1 MLPLILLSMLAA
13 TVSQERLSVTVTGD
27 TVCSVQHAI
36 RWRQK
41 ALPLRTCARIARATN
56 SAAQATG
63 QRPDT
68 LLAIQVVESDLRPG
82 AEHWHGRAGDLGLMG
97 VHCKLGVAGRCT
109 NNKVRGLRPAQ
120 IMRIENNIMLG
131 ARILTSKPTLNDYN
145 GGEGYAD
152 RVLAVRD
159 ALNGVEAPSPHRRI
173 RKLAAQ
179 ILGAEK
185 AKGR

>member
-1 MLPLILLSMLAA
+1 VMLSLALLLFAAQPLPDQTAVA
-13 TVSQERLSVTVTGD
+13 VTGD
-27 TVCSVQHAI
+27 LVCSVQHAI
-36 RWRQK
+36 RWRQR

-63 QRPDT
+63 QRPDA

-109 NNKVRGLRPAQ
+109 NNLVRSLRPAQ
-120 IMRIENNIMLG
+120 IMRIEDNIMLG
-131 ARILTSKPTLNDYN
+131 ARILASKPTLNDYN
-145 GGEGYAD
+145 GGAGYAG

-159 ALNGVEAPSPHRRI
+159 ALNGVESTSTSRRI
-173 RKLAAQ
+173 RKLTAQ
-179 ILGAEK
+179 IIKVREVH
-185 AKGR
+185 